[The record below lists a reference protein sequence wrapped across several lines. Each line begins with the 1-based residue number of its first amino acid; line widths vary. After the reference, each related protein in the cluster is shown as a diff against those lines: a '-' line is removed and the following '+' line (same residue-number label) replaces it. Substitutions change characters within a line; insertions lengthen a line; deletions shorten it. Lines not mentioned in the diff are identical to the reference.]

1 MIPSL
6 ALVSLLM
13 LLLGAWLFRHTWG
26 ARPWE
31 AQAAGRAPSRQ
42 APPGATPARVGL
54 GVILAMATSLFALT
68 VSAYLMRLG
77 MAGETP
83 SPRLPGVLWANTLLL
98 MTASLAWQR
107 AWGAARQGRPGRL
120 RRSLAWAGV
129 LSLTFLAGQG
139 LAWWQLTAGGITLQ
153 ASPVGAYF
161 YLLTLLHALHLLGGL
176 VAWWRAWRRLGRGG
190 DIAAS
195 VELAALYWHFLLLVW
210 GVLFMLLLMT

>member
-6 ALVSLLM
+6 ALISLMM

-31 AQAAGRAPSRQ
+31 AQVAGRAPARQ

-77 MAGETP
+77 MAGETV
-83 SPRLPGVLWANTLLL
+83 SLRLPGVLWANSLLL
-98 MTASLAWQR
+98 MIASLAWQR
-107 AWGAARQGRPGRL
+107 AWGAARRRQPGRL
-120 RRSLAWAGV
+120 RRSLAWAGG

-161 YLLTLLHALHLLGGL
+161 YLLTLLHALHLLGGM
-176 VAWWRAWRRLGRGG
+176 VAWWRTWR
-190 DIAAS
+190 
-195 VELAALYWHFLLLVW
+195 
-210 GVLFMLLLMT
+210 